1 MNDPA
6 PNYYGGSING
16 GIQGNNG
23 GDIFGGNVANGG
35 IANGGGYGGYYGKRM
50 IGKSFSLSI
59 SFC

>member
-16 GIQGNNG
+16 GN
-23 GDIFGGNVANGG
+23 IFGGNVANGG
-35 IANGGGYGGYYGKRM
+35 SGGIINGGGYGGYYGKRM
-50 IGKSFSLSI
+50 IGKSFSISI

>member
-6 PNYYGGSING
+6 PNYYGSSING

-23 GDIFGGNVANGG
+23 GNIFGGNV
-35 IANGGGYGGYYGKRM
+35 ANGGGYGGYYGKRM
-50 IGKSFSLSI
+50 IGKSFSISI